1 MKHIDTVK
9 TIKSNIH
16 ITESVKRINSAYT
29 FIEIMVVVIIIA
41 ILAAIVMPK
50 FAGRTEDARISAA
63 QSQLSIFQTSIAAY
77 NLDTGVYPSTGQ
89 GLKALL
95 NKPTTAPIPVNWKGP
110 YLQTKKI
117 PNDPWKNK
125 YHYKCPGTHNP
136 ESYDLW
142 SNGPSGQSGGK
153 DNINNW

>member
-1 MKHIDTVK
+1 MQNNR
-9 TIKSNIH
+9 KSN
-16 ITESVKRINSAYT
+16 YT

-50 FAGRTEDARISAA
+50 FAGRTEDARKSAA
-63 QSQLSIFQTSIAAY
+63 LSQLSIFQTSIAAY

-95 NKPTTAPIPVNWKGP
+95 NQPTTAPIPVNWKGP

-117 PNDPWKNK
+117 PTDPWKNP

-153 DNINNW
+153 DDINNW